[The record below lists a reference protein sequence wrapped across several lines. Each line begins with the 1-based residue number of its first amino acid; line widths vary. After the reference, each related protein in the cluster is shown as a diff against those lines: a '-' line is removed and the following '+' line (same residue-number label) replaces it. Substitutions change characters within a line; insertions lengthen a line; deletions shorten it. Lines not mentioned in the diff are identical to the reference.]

1 MAGRSLNR
9 ATLIGNIGK
18 DPELRTT
25 PNGAS
30 VCTIRMATTEIVK
43 EKGGG
48 WKEVTDWHSVVFWD
62 RLAEIAAQHLKK
74 GDKIYVE
81 GKLRTRMFEREGK
94 TKFFTEIIA
103 NNMIIL
109 EKRNQQA
116 RETAESPELYEDFDS
131 DKSVNDENIFN
142 DSYFTED
149 DKTSE
154 NF

>member
-74 GDKIYVE
+74 GDKIFVE
-81 GKLRTRMFEREGK
+81 GKLRTRMFERDGK

-109 EKRNQQA
+109 EKRNRQA
-116 RETAESPELYEDFDS
+116 GESTDNPELYVDFDS
-131 DKSVNDENIFN
+131 EKSEEDDNIFN
-142 DSYFTED
+142 DSYFTDEE
-149 DKTSE
+149 KPSE
-154 NF
+154 NL

>member
-62 RLAEIAAQHLKK
+62 RLAEIAAQQLKK
-74 GDKIYVE
+74 GDKIFVE
-81 GKLRTRMFEREGK
+81 GKLRTRMFERDGK

-109 EKRNQQA
+109 EKRNRQA
-116 RETAESPELYEDFDS
+116 GESTENPELYVDS
-131 DKSVNDENIFN
+131 DSEKSEEDDNIFN
-142 DSYFTED
+142 DSYFTDEE
-149 DKTSE
+149 KPSE
-154 NF
+154 NL